1 MLLVYAVNDSHA
13 APEDIDD
20 VVKDINDGM
29 YSLNVDDGDGSLQLS
44 VTQSQSVDGTELVT
58 QAEDVPMQLQL
69 EDERIRK
76 KKYEFQKRKELERR
90 QKAAYVPQSDV
101 DVAQAPK
108 GVGDERG
115 DAAFS
120 TDAGSH
126 GSDMPVK
133 TNVMQTRLTQV
144 FDRDR
149 VKEKKAVLK
158 RKMSDR
164 NPDGTQR
171 CSPRVKA
178 GSQPGNSKADGD
190 SVAVKIGP
198 SKLSGSLVRRSPRGL
213 TNKKPSSPPLPERS
227 LLEENN
233 KRKVHPAKVNKGV
246 KKRAR
251 VEAEDAASEKY
262 DVEVDSED
270 EFAVAC
276 VLYGMC
282 LASCTCNDLILFP
295 LVCWLGE
302 AGHCLHQLRVVLM
315 LF

>member
-1 MLLVYAVNDSHA
+1 MCVLMLLVYAVNDSHGV
-13 APEDIDD
+13 PEDIAD

-44 VTQSQSVDGTELVT
+44 VTQSQSVDGTEPVT

-90 QKAAYVPQSDV
+90 QKAACVPESDV

-108 GVGDERG
+108 CVGDEGG
-115 DAAFS
+115 DAGFS
-120 TDAGSH
+120 TVHAGSH

-133 TNVMQTRLTQV
+133 TNLMQTRLTQV
-144 FDRDR
+144 FTRDA

-171 CSPRVKA
+171 RSPRVKA
-178 GSQPGNSKADGD
+178 GSQPGNSKADAD

-198 SKLSGSLVRRSPRGL
+198 SKLGGSSVRRSPRGL
-213 TNKKPSSPPLPERS
+213 TNKKPSSSPLQERS
-227 LLEENN
+227 LLKENK

-251 VEAEDAASEKY
+251 VEAEDAVSEE
-262 DVEVDSED
+262 DDIEVDSED
-270 EFAVAC
+270 EFAVVC
-276 VLYGMC
+276 VLYCM
-282 LASCTCNDLILFP
+282 
-295 LVCWLGE
+295 
-302 AGHCLHQLRVVLM
+302 
-315 LF
+315 

>member
-1 MLLVYAVNDSHA
+1 MCVVMLLVYAVNDSHGV
-13 APEDIDD
+13 PEDIAD

-44 VTQSQSVDGTELVT
+44 VTQSQSVDGTEPVT

-90 QKAAYVPQSDV
+90 QKAACVPESDV

-108 GVGDERG
+108 CVGDEGG

-120 TDAGSH
+120 TVDAGSH
-126 GSDMPVK
+126 ESDMPVK
-133 TNVMQTRLTQV
+133 TNLMQTRLTQV
-144 FDRDR
+144 FDRDG

-171 CSPRVKA
+171 RSPRVKA

-198 SKLSGSLVRRSPRGL
+198 SKLGGSVVRRSPRGL
-213 TNKKPSSPPLPERS
+213 TNKKPSSPPLQEQS
-227 LLEENN
+227 LLKEN
-233 KRKVHPAKVNKGV
+233 KKHKVHPAKVNKGV

-251 VEAEDAASEKY
+251 VEAEDVVSEE
-262 DVEVDSED
+262 DDIEVDSED
-270 EFAVAC
+270 EFAVVC
-276 VLYGMC
+276 VLYCM
-282 LASCTCNDLILFP
+282 
-295 LVCWLGE
+295 
-302 AGHCLHQLRVVLM
+302 
-315 LF
+315 

>member
-1 MLLVYAVNDSHA
+1 MCVVMLLVYAVNDSHGV
-13 APEDIDD
+13 PEDIAD

-44 VTQSQSVDGTELVT
+44 VTQSQSVDGTEPVT

-90 QKAAYVPQSDV
+90 QKAACVPESDV

-108 GVGDERG
+108 CVGDEGG
-115 DAAFS
+115 DAGFS
-120 TDAGSH
+120 TVHVGSH

-133 TNVMQTRLTQV
+133 TNLMQTRLTQV
-144 FDRDR
+144 FDRDG
-149 VKEKKAVLK
+149 VKEKKVVLK

-171 CSPRVKA
+171 RSPRVKA
-178 GSQPGNSKADGD
+178 GSQPGNSKADAD

-198 SKLSGSLVRRSPRGL
+198 SKLGGSSVRRSPRGL
-213 TNKKPSSPPLPERS
+213 TNKKPSSSPLQERS
-227 LLEENN
+227 LLKENK

-251 VEAEDAASEKY
+251 VEAEDAASEE
-262 DVEVDSED
+262 DDIEVDSED
-270 EFAVAC
+270 EFAVVC
-276 VLYGMC
+276 VLYCM
-282 LASCTCNDLILFP
+282 
-295 LVCWLGE
+295 
-302 AGHCLHQLRVVLM
+302 
-315 LF
+315 

>member
-1 MLLVYAVNDSHA
+1 MCVVMLLVYAVNDSHGV
-13 APEDIDD
+13 PEDIAD

-44 VTQSQSVDGTELVT
+44 VTQSQSVDGTEPVT

-90 QKAAYVPQSDV
+90 QKAACVSESDV

-108 GVGDERG
+108 CVGDEGG
-115 DAAFS
+115 DAGFS
-120 TDAGSH
+120 TVHVGSH

-133 TNVMQTRLTQV
+133 TNLMQTRLTQV
-144 FDRDR
+144 FDHDA

-171 CSPRVKA
+171 RSPRVKA
-178 GSQPGNSKADGD
+178 GSQPGNSKTDAD

-198 SKLSGSLVRRSPRGL
+198 SKLGGSSVRRSPRGL
-213 TNKKPSSPPLPERS
+213 TNKKPSSSPLQEWS
-227 LLEENN
+227 LLKENK
-233 KRKVHPAKVNKGV
+233 KRKVHPAKVNKGM

-251 VEAEDAASEKY
+251 VEAEDAVSEE
-262 DVEVDSED
+262 DDIEVD
-270 EFAVAC
+270 
-276 VLYGMC
+276 
-282 LASCTCNDLILFP
+282 
-295 LVCWLGE
+295 
-302 AGHCLHQLRVVLM
+302 
-315 LF
+315 